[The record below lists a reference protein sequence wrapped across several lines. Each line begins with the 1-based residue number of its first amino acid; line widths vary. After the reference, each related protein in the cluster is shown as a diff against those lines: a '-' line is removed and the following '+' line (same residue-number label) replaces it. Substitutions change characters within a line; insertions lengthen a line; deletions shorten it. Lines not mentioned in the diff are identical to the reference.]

1 MLRTLLSYCSL
12 HGASGGG
19 LASVRMELILLLQEL
34 QQEKSQQQLL
44 SPLPFP
50 TTLPLLSATVAGNKT
65 VIADPVRHLQSHAHD
80 MLQTIIEL
88 SGPPQVANIQ
98 QLRRVFEL
106 RDLAVALS
114 ACIYQSLCDSDTC
127 SIKNAVSN
135 EAFLSP
141 GLENIAR
148 LNATCGSTHLIG
160 GAHARRRK
168 YSTDEPVTVSTPPSK
183 WPGVTNLRALLAR
196 EKDEDSP
203 RLNLLLCESFVAT
216 YMALV
221 VYSLCTCDSHILY
234 RLVGHKF
241 SNMTWASLFGGG
253 VKKLLRSA
261 NLQPQPAANQ
271 DKEPTTTKDSMWN
284 AVTSLT
290 KQRVRLNMKLLGQFS
305 GQSGPNMKEDKPTY
319 REQFVP
325 PEMSMVAYFLQK
337 VSKYNIY
344 NFHLHCLNIC

>member
-1 MLRTLLSYCSL
+1 
-12 HGASGGG
+12 
-19 LASVRMELILLLQEL
+19 MELILLLQEL

-127 SIKNAVSN
+127 SIKNAVSS

-168 YSTDEPVTVSTPPSK
+168 YSTDEPVTVSTAPSK

-241 SNMTWASLFGGG
+241 NNITWASLFGGG

-261 NLQPQPAANQ
+261 NLQSRPVETQ
-271 DKEPTTTKDSMWN
+271 DKEATTTKDSMWN

-337 VSKYNIY
+337 VCQCI
-344 NFHLHCLNIC
+344 II